1 MDTGPEERI
10 RNDHASAGH
19 ALMRVMDE
27 ARAVPPGSIAD
38 VVAVVAE
45 VLGAVRGRVY
55 VADYALRCLQALD
68 RDGPVGD
75 PHLIEGTVAG
85 RVFATGEPIA
95 SGEDPTVLWVPLSE
109 GGERIGV
116 LELIY
121 SEWNGETPANLDV
134 VVRVLVLIVV
144 SKRRYTDVWHRTRR
158 ARPLAD
164 AAEAQWDLLPPLTC
178 STDEVALS
186 GILEPA
192 YDIGGDSFDYTLN
205 PGRLEFAI
213 VDATGHGMPAVLMS
227 IAAINSLRNTRREE
241 ASLETA
247 YRQADRIIA
256 EQFGHSF
263 YVTGQ
268 IASLDLASGVLTW
281 LNAGHPLPMLVR
293 DGSYVGE
300 LQCGPSIPMGLGGDV
315 IEVATQQLQRGDRIL
330 FYTDGITEPL
340 SPAGERFGV
349 ERLADFLVRATL
361 DGVSATETSA
371 PALHE
376 RPGAQR
382 RLPPRRRHVVPRRL
396 PRRRRTADLT
406 G

>member
-1 MDTGPEERI
+1 MHTGPDERTHD
-10 RNDHASAGH
+10 DHASAGH
-19 ALMRVMDE
+19 AVTRVMDA
-27 ARAVPPGSIAD
+27 ARAVPPGSISD
-38 VVAVVAE
+38 IVDVVAE

-68 RDGPVGD
+68 RDGPVD
-75 PHLIEGTVAG
+75 EPHPIEGTVAG

-121 SEWNGETPANLDV
+121 SEWNGEMPPNLDV
-134 VVRVLVLIVV
+134 VVRMLVLVVV

-158 ARPLAD
+158 AQPLSD

-192 YDIGGDSFDYTLN
+192 YEIGGDSFDYALN

-227 IAAINSLRNTRREE
+227 IAAINSLRNTRREQ
-241 ASLETA
+241 ASLEAA
-247 YRQADRIIA
+247 YRQVDRIIA
-256 EQFGHSF
+256 AQFGHSF

-300 LQCGPSIPMGLGGDV
+300 LQCRPSIPMGLGGPV
-315 IEVATQQLQRGDRIL
+315 VEVATQQLQRGDRVL

-340 SPAGERFGV
+340 SPDGERFGAD
-349 ERLADFLVRATL
+349 RLADLLVRATL
-361 DGVSATETSA
+361 DGVSATETA
-371 PALHE
+371 
-376 RPGAQR
+376 R
-382 RLPPRRRHVVPRRL
+382 RLCMSVISHGDNSRRDDATLFLVDYLGRGEPAT
-396 PRRRRTADLT
+396 PT
-406 G
+406 

>member
-1 MDTGPEERI
+1 MDTGPDERI
-10 RNDHASAGH
+10 RHDQASAGH
-19 ALMRVMDE
+19 AVMRVMDA
-27 ARAVPPGSIAD
+27 ARAVPPGSISDVVD
-38 VVAVVAE
+38 VVAD
-45 VLGAVRGRVY
+45 VLGAVRGRAH

-68 RDGPVGD
+68 RHGPIGD
-75 PHLIEGTVAG
+75 PQPVEGTVAG
-85 RVFATGEPIA
+85 RVFATGEMIA
-95 SGEDPTVLWVPLSE
+95 SGEDPTTLWVPLSE

-116 LELIY
+116 LELTF
-121 SEWNGETPANLDV
+121 SEWNGEIPANMDV
-134 VVRVLVLIVV
+134 LVRVLVLVVV

-158 ARPLAD
+158 AQPLSD
-164 AAEAQWDLLPPLTC
+164 AAETQWDLLPPLTC

-192 YDIGGDSFDYTLN
+192 YDIGGDSFDYALN

-227 IAAINSLRNTRREE
+227 MAAINSLRNTRREE

-247 YRQADRIIA
+247 YRQVDRIIA

-268 IASLDLASGVLTW
+268 IASLDLDSGVLTW

-300 LQCGPSIPMGLGGDV
+300 LQCRPSIPMGLGGPV
-315 IEVATQQLQRGDRIL
+315 VEVATQQLQRGDRIL

-340 SPAGERFGV
+340 SPDGERFGA
-349 ERLADFLVRATL
+349 ERLADFLVRASL
-361 DGVSATETSA
+361 DGVSATETA
-371 PALHE
+371 
-376 RPGAQR
+376 R
-382 RLPPRRRHVVPRRL
+382 RLCMNVIAHGDDSRRDDATLFLVDYLGRGEPGPPV
-396 PRRRRTADLT
+396 
-406 G
+406 